1 MHIPI
6 RPPCFFL
13 LFKCFLL
20 PALNVNAQANRVD
33 DYVPVKAN
41 GKLSLALKGF
51 WQSIGNGYIIDAS
64 SDSLLLYS
72 YTTNF
77 CYKKKNDYLEGLLNS
92 QARFNRH
99 GDTISIMLSD
109 YGERSADLQITNH
122 FFRIDK
128 LPENH
133 ISFNEMQ
140 QLGPERLFELFI
152 ETMKE
157 NYAFSIERKID

>member
-1 MHIPI
+1 MG
-6 RPPCFFL
+6 
-13 LFKCFLL
+13 
-20 PALNVNAQANRVD
+20 
-33 DYVPVKAN
+33 Y
-41 GKLSLALKGF
+41 

-77 CYKKKNDYLEGLLNS
+77 FYNKKNDYLEGLLNS

-109 YGERSADLQITNH
+109 YGERSADLQVTNH
-122 FFRIDK
+122 FLRIDK
-128 LPENH
+128 VPENH

-140 QLGPERLFELFI
+140 QLVRSGYSNFLSKNEGELRI
-152 ETMKE
+152 Q
-157 NYAFSIERKID
+157 Y